1 MFLRRAFAD
10 FTPAEKNDIAENL
23 GEIWGVNAGESAEQ
37 VMQELTHEEQETLS
51 GLDEFDFDDI

>member
-1 MFLRRAFAD
+1 M
-10 FTPAEKNDIAENL
+10 
-23 GEIWGVNAGESAEQ
+23 NAGESAEQ